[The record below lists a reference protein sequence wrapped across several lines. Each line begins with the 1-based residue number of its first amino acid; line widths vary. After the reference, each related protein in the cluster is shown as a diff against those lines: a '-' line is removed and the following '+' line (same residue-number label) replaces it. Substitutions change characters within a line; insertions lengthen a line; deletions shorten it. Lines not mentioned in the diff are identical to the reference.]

1 MGAARRIL
9 LAEDE
14 DSIALA
20 LEHLMRKDGDDVRR
34 VANGAEALPSIERDR
49 PDLVLLD
56 VMLPAVSGYA
66 ICETVRR
73 NPRLADV
80 KILMMT
86 ARGSQGETRRCLD
99 LGADG
104 FMAKPFALA
113 DTKDAVHRLP
123 GPRA

>member
-9 LAEDE
+9 LVEDE

-20 LEHLMRKDGDDVRR
+20 LEYLMRKEGHDVRR
-34 VANGAEALPSIERDR
+34 VANGAEALPSIERER

-56 VMLPAVSGYA
+56 VMLPAVSGYE

-73 NPRLADV
+73 DPGLRGV

-86 ARGSQGETRRCLD
+86 ARGSQAESRRCLD

-113 DTKDAVHRLP
+113 DMKAEVRRLL
-123 GPRA
+123 GAQV